1 VCGAIPTIPLARP
14 APGPAKMECTSTG
27 IILGKDGVACC
38 PMPHCLAAGAAAK
51 GYRIAARWRSKR
63 MAGAAGVLR
72 RFPCPQSPVPQC
84 TQPRHGGGCGG
95 VRGAG
100 RRAGGVG
107 WGWNAQPQAPK
118 RIALVSQSHPERITH
133 HASPFSVGA
142 SSQFQEPG
150 ARSRAGRRSK
160 NAPRA
165 RRPQRLVACRISNS
179 RIQLAIR
186 S

>member
-118 RIALVSQSHPERITH
+118 RITLVSQSHPERITH
-133 HASPFSVGA
+133 HLFLLALVVNSRS
-142 SSQFQEPG
+142 QEPG
-150 ARSRAGRRSK
+150 AGPVAGAKTR
-160 NAPRA
+160 RA
-165 RRPQRLVACRISNS
+165 RDDRSALSHVEF
-179 RIQLAIR
+179 RIQE
-186 S
+186 SN